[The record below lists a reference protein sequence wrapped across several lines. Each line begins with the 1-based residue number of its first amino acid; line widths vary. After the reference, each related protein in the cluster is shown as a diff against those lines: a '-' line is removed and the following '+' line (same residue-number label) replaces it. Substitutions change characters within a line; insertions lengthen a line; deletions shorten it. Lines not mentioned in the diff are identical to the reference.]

1 MVLLPIVRVAYS
13 SSGFQKLV
21 MNLRPTYDDGSY
33 VPAHPVTYNPQKEI
47 ITLTSCSEVKVN
59 AALKELESLTEEF
72 SKLWGANYLMTS
84 HSPRSRARPL
94 DSPSPRS
101 STNSETTRV
110 FPIHPKE
117 SRRLVRLWLIF
128 ILPALPHILNERLG
142 GNYAASLVRR
152 GQSEFEAEPCI
163 QIESPCLPALGGKRI
178 IQKSLD
184 EICIEH
190 GHASISLRFTEGT
203 VRKLNGE
210 GAVDDDDDDGKSAD
224 DQLAL
229 NYGRPYSK
237 PGMGASVGLL
247 CSNSISATLGG
258 YVLIG
263 GKKYLLTSEHFVA
276 KSRKLGI
283 GDCDFDDDSTLTSP
297 SIYDLK
303 KIEANLKQNQ
313 RDLEGEINDLM
324 RQTYGNQE
332 IAEEAFNDLTPALRD
347 RTKRRDDVRI
357 LLDQVTK
364 PPLQYA
370 VGTVRKLRLDET
382 RTEVISRS
390 LADDVGLQ
398 NDQLMVKHHM
408 DWALFNT
415 NAQMAEIGE
424 NRHKYRSNQDAIVDS
439 YIEERDHVNQPGDIC
454 QETCGVESGVSV
466 HYVGQRS
473 KHRSGKVNVPSL
485 VREGFSEKLDC
496 GFLGPDG
503 YTIPCS
509 DVAGDSGA
517 WVIRTDNNKLMGQVH
532 SYGLDTVLFTPIDVV
547 FAALREACG
556 SDVTLPP
563 GPFDAGLFS
572 SVPPFLPLCSEP
584 GTPPVRPYRFL
595 KTPLVALNA
604 PRQILAT
611 GTGSPEMRTPESSI
625 EVNNASD
632 SQTTDGQLSSDSSC
646 DSPSPLP
653 SLTESPPS
661 LATTPEDPKSPLSLS
676 SDDADSLIGQ
686 IDIEKMSSKSLP
698 TNVGERTMS
707 EIPDLS
713 LDQQA
718 QPIGLGTY
726 AFHFNN
732 QSLFPKRSG
741 SRVSTWPVGLDSKVT
756 RARRGFGTSLRHH
769 AKPIS
774 ARPFF
779 EKVAVFGRIIGK

>member
-1 MVLLPIVRVAYS
+1 MLPAPRRDFAYPKS
-13 SSGFQKLV
+13 DFQDIAS
-21 MNLRPTYDDGSY
+21 NLRPTDQHYPCA
-33 VPAHPVTYNPQKEI
+33 PASPITYNPVMET
-47 ITLTSCSEVKVN
+47 ITLIGCSESNVIK
-59 AALKELESLTEEF
+59 ARKDLELLVETF
-72 SKLWGANYLMTS
+72 SRRWGRKYLMTS

-117 SRRLVRLWLIF
+117 SRRLVRLWLMF

-163 QIESPCLPALGGKRI
+163 QIESPCLPAQGGKRI

-184 EICIEH
+184 DICIKH

-203 VRKLNGE
+203 VKKLNGE
-210 GAVDDDDDDGKSAD
+210 GAVDDDDGKSAD
-224 DQLAL
+224 DQLAF

-283 GDCDFDDDSTLTSP
+283 GDCDIDDDSTLTSP

-313 RDLEGEINDLM
+313 RDLEGEINELM
-324 RQTYGNQE
+324 LQTYGNQE

-347 RTKRRDDVRI
+347 KTKRRDDVRI

-370 VGTVRKLRLDET
+370 VGTVRRLRLDET

-408 DWALFNT
+408 DWALFDT
-415 NAQMAEIGE
+415 YAQMAEIGE
-424 NRHKYRSNQDAIVDS
+424 NRHKYRSNQDAIVDN
-439 YIEERDHVNQPGDIC
+439 YIEESDHVNQPGDVC
-454 QETCGVESGVSV
+454 QETCGVVSGLSV

-473 KHRSGKVNVPSL
+473 KHRSGKVSLPSL
-485 VREGFSEKLDC
+485 VREGSSEKLAW

-503 YTIPCS
+503 YTIPYS

-532 SYGLDTVLFTPIDVV
+532 SYGQDTVLFTPIDVV

-563 GPFDAGLFS
+563 SSFDAGLFS

-604 PRQILAT
+604 PLEILAT
-611 GTGSPEMRTPESSI
+611 GTGFPEMKTPESSI

-632 SQTTDGQLSSDSSC
+632 SQITDGQVSSDSSC

-686 IDIEKMSSKSLP
+686 VDIEKMSSKSLL
-698 TNVGERTMS
+698 TIVGEPTMS

-718 QPIGLGTY
+718 QPISLGTY

-741 SRVSTWPVGLDSKVT
+741 SRVSTWPVGLDSKAT

-774 ARPFF
+774 ARPLF